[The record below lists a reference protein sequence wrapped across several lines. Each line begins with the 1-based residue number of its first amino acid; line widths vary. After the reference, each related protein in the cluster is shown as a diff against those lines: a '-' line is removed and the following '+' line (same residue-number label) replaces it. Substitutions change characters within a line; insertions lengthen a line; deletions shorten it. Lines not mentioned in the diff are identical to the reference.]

1 MDLRRQDLIIAAMLI
16 LSLSAIIYYYLNNK
30 CISVKYSIEAETFKS
45 SINTIYEEA
54 ISYHAKNS
62 NTLTYGRINGEA
74 CSSFDDS
81 VHNVNYFISFDTEGN
96 MTEFYA
102 YNNQFEVEIKSN
114 NIVEIDVNSV
124 VIKHKN
130 LEVDCNGKKQKVN
143 NRSKSNLAF

>member
-1 MDLRRQDLIIAAMLI
+1 
-16 LSLSAIIYYYLNNK
+16 
-30 CISVKYSIEAETFKS
+30 
-45 SINTIYEEA
+45 
-54 ISYHAKNS
+54 
-62 NTLTYGRINGEA
+62 
-74 CSSFDDS
+74 
-81 VHNVNYFISFDTEGN
+81 

-130 LEVDCNGKKQKVN
+130 LEVDCNGKKKKVN

>member
-1 MDLRRQDLIIAAMLI
+1 MNENMTALMSCFVRG
-16 LSLSAIIYYYLNNK
+16 
-30 CISVKYSIEAETFKS
+30 
-45 SINTIYEEA
+45 
-54 ISYHAKNS
+54 YHAKNS